1 MKVPNWQHHSKK
13 EKKRHLK
20 PQALRQARARVR
32 QLKKCLLNPP
42 KRRVSLYNEYIK
54 QRSHDNPIRN
64 QITTC

>member
-1 MKVPNWQHHSKK
+1 MNTPNWQHHSKK

-42 KRRVSLYNEYIK
+42 KRRVSLYNEYIR

-64 QITTC
+64 QITTS